1 MATPDTD
8 TIKKIRRGLCEAEI
22 TTARFAHGRNV
33 LTTPRRP
40 SALRRYAEKLCDPTV
55 KALLLA
61 SLMSL
66 VLGFY
71 GNGCAGTVG
80 VILTVLL
87 YFGVMQGL
95 EDFVVRRIRKSQKAG
110 DAYTVKVVRHG
121 KVCEI
126 QRSEVVSGE
135 IVILGQGDEIPAD
148 GKPLVS
154 HSLLVDESPVA
165 GKTSVKKSAAKSS
178 SGNTDANLLF
188 RSSYVLEGNAVMQV
202 TAVGD
207 ETKIAE
213 IQKATPL
220 SVYSNT
226 PFGKQL
232 TRIVSVTSRVV
243 LYVSLASFL
252 LLTVKGLLKV
262 NYSANN
268 CWHEI
273 FGTLVNNFMMS
284 VAMIII
290 SLPKGLPMLL
300 PACVALNARRMRKNG
315 IAVRNPQAC
324 EEMSAVTMVCTGI
337 SDFISLNSLVVADM
351 KYYGAKR
358 DFCIG
363 AAANSTAFLVE
374 DSKYRGI
381 GNAAEC
387 AILRWM
393 RKEGESYAD
402 LREKAE
408 IIDRIP
414 FSEERKFMAT
424 IADVDGARYLF
435 VKGAPE
441 TVESFCDN
449 AEQKADF
456 DKLLKYYRSKAMR
469 TLAFARKRLEHGE
482 NDAAA
487 ALSAGGLKY
496 IGVAVMQD
504 PVRPDIPETAAQ
516 CRKAGI
522 KLKIVTGENGET
534 AREMARLAGIWAD
547 NDNEENE
554 ITGEEFARL
563 SDEEALHRIQ
573 KIKIISRARPCDKQ
587 RFVQLQRKLGEVVA
601 VTGNSINDVPA
612 FTFADAGIAS
622 SNAEAA
628 AKEAAGM
635 TLGEDSLTTV
645 LSAVKWGRAM
655 YENMRRQMVFRYTA
669 NATVLLTVLL
679 GAVIGSLLPLTVSQM
694 LWIGLIMDFI
704 ALVALLTLPPSNRVM
719 KKKPRKHTVYIA
731 TKAVVRMITLTSLA
745 FTAILLVMLCIV
757 EWLNAQPAL
766 LTALQLK
773 NLSMF
778 FSVFV
783 FLQFWNLLNVR
794 AWGSRNFAFHK
805 FFKCHGMLAGMLLIL
820 AGQAVLVEFGG
831 SAFRTF
837 HLNFSVWLEM
847 FFTTF
852 LVYAVPETVRA
863 IRRRTAARHPKGLIT
878 K

>member
-33 LTTPRRP
+33 LTAPRRP
-40 SALRRYAEKLCDPTV
+40 SALGRYAEKLCDPTV

-95 EDFVVRRIRKSQKAG
+95 EDFVVRRIRKSQKAE
-110 DAYTVKVVRHG
+110 DSYTAKVVRHG

-148 GKPLVS
+148 GKLLVS
-154 HSLLVDESPVA
+154 HSLLVDESPID
-165 GKTSVKKSAAKSS
+165 GKTSVKKNAAKSS
-178 SGNTDANLLF
+178 GDTEDADLLF
-188 RSSYVLEGNAVMQV
+188 RSSNILEGDAVMQV

-213 IQKATPL
+213 MQKATPL

-243 LYVSLASFL
+243 LYVSLSSFL

-300 PACVALNARRMRKNG
+300 PACVALNARRMRKGG

-324 EEMSAVTMVCTGI
+324 EELSAVTMVCTGI

-351 KYYGAKR
+351 KYCGAKR

-363 AAANSTAFLVE
+363 AAANSTAFLAE
-374 DSKYRGI
+374 DSGYMEI

-393 RKEGESYAD
+393 RKEGESCAG

-414 FSEERKFMAT
+414 FSEERKYMAT
-424 IADVDGARYLF
+424 IANVEGARYLF

-456 DKLLKYYRSKAMR
+456 DKLLKYYRNKAMR

-482 NDAAA
+482 SDASA

-496 IGVAVMQD
+496 TGVAVMQD

-547 NDNEENE
+547 TDNAENA

-628 AKEAAGM
+628 AKEAAGI
-635 TLGEDSLTTV
+635 TLAEDSLTTV

-679 GAVIGSLLPLTVSQM
+679 GAVIGALLPLTVSQM

-704 ALVALLTLPPSNRVM
+704 AIVALLTLPPSNRLM

-731 TKAVVRMITLTSLA
+731 TKAVMRRVMLTSLA
-745 FTAILLVMLCIV
+745 FTAILLAMLCIV

-805 FFKCHGMLAGMLLIL
+805 FLKCHGMLAGMLLIL